1 MGIAD
6 DPFCGC
12 TIIDKDHEATEGV
25 SDRKLRFTVF
35 KGKNIIFLTYE

>member
-6 DPFCGC
+6 DPFFGC

-25 SDRKLRFTVF
+25 SDRKQYLDLLYLKVKISFF
-35 KGKNIIFLTYE
+35 